1 MSGCRNS
8 DKYKFYYH
16 SVLKRLIIHVLKIQE
31 IKTKTKTKTR
41 HICMSRSNAPL
52 PLHPSLDTYYKY
64 EKALLSLKK
73 TAQFSSAL
81 TRKGNGKRQNLKINI
96 GKGNIYPQ
104 WRRYIATRP
113 VFVFIDNVCGT
124 LNSQES
130 IRFNSHYRNDCF
142 TIYFCSPSH
151 YLIKNVSTQ
160 PQHGKMF
167 SRNPKITFGVL

>member
-16 SVLKRLIIHVLKIQE
+16 SVLKRLNPCLKN
-31 IKTKTKTKTR
+31 TR
-41 HICMSRSNAPL
+41 NKNKNKNETHLYVAQQCPPL

-130 IRFNSHYRNDCF
+130 IRFNLHYRNDCF
-142 TIYFCSPSH
+142 TIYYCSPSH